1 MPLRLFPAPV
11 LPLPDFIHRHF
22 YRHFDTIHSGK
33 PGDRI
38 QATGYSSPTNSLPVK
53 QSAKLRLNIQL
64 KNTSG
69 LRELSQHVI
78 YLLSKVSK

>member
-1 MPLRLFPAPV
+1 MPLRHFPAPV

-38 QATGYSSPTNSLPVK
+38 QATGYSSPQILC
-53 QSAKLRLNIQL
+53 
-64 KNTSG
+64 
-69 LRELSQHVI
+69 LSSSP
-78 YLLSKVSK
+78 LSYD